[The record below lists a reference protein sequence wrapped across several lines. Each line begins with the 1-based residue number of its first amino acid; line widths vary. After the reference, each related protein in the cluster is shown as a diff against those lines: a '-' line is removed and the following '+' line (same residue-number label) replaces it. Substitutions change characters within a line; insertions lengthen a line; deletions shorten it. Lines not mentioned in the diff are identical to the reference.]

1 MEETMVKLSINPAQ
15 AAAAVPL
22 HSVVCSGLVLL
33 LTILLAAPGDAQ
45 PRVFGPATAPYGDSL
60 PEWTA
65 DWLRFVFNH
74 TFDDLASEP
83 HCRPS
88 EIHSRVWFITPLFSP
103 GSAEINCEL
112 PPGVSLLLPVIWAE
126 CSSVEIGTPFACRDE
141 TSCRECAAG
150 FIDDVTGLSANIDG
164 TLIHVSRFRFG
175 SPMISYELPGSNIF
189 GLPDGTPIQSV
200 GDGYYLM
207 VKPLS
212 VGQHVIH
219 QEGGSPDLGFFDTTV
234 RIRVTP

>member
-1 MEETMVKLSINPAQ
+1 MVKLSIHHTPRPF
-15 AAAAVPL
+15 AVPL
-22 HSVVCSGLVLL
+22 YTVVCTGLVL
-33 LTILLAAPGDAQ
+33 LTILLSAPADAQ

-83 HCRPS
+83 HCRSS

-103 GSAEINCEL
+103 GSADVNCEL
-112 PPGVSLLLPVIWAE
+112 PPGVSLLLPILWAE
-126 CSSVEIGTPFACRDE
+126 CSTVEGTPFACSDE
-141 TSCRECAAG
+141 TSCRACAEG
-150 FIDDVTGLSANIDG
+150 FLDGVAGLSAVIDG
-164 TLIHVSRFRFG
+164 TVIDVPRFRFG
-175 SPMISYELPGSNIF
+175 SPLLSYELPGSNIF

-207 VKPLS
+207 IKPLS

-219 QEGGSPDLGFFDTTV
+219 HAGGAPDLGFFNTTV
-234 RIRVTP
+234 HIRVTP